1 MKTSKIFP
9 VLRCPLWLHEPPL
22 DPCRAPH
29 LIDPVQCAQHA
40 LDLPTPAVP
49 GHLRTLALLLETA
62 AVRTLAPSLPL
73 PEAEATHLHALG
85 PQSVAVVTHQ
95 TVGPRPPQDDPDPD
109 PDPDPSPGHR
119 PSAVEHVP
127 APTTREAQAA
137 VPIDLAARLLG
148 LSHRRAEA
156 KALPPGETAATP
168 DQFPGLSH
176 LRLVVSRRP
185 EVRNAIHPNPSPL
198 LPADDVRLQ
207 TLSLAL
213 GRLLPGVGQNHGVG
227 PSRGHHLG
235 VDKSGAW
242 DALIPTSLGLVG
254 RSECYC

>member
-9 VLRCPLWLHEPPL
+9 VLPCPLWLHEPPL
-22 DPCRAPH
+22 DPRRVPH

-40 LDLPTPAVP
+40 LDLLTPAVP
-49 GHLRTLALLLETA
+49 GHLRTPALLLETA
-62 AVRTLAPSLPL
+62 AVPTLVPSLPL

-95 TVGPRPPQDDPDPD
+95 TVGPDPDQ
-109 PDPDPSPGHR
+109 SPAHR

-137 VPIDLAARLLG
+137 VPIDLAARLPG

-156 KALPPGETAATP
+156 KALLPGETVATP
-168 DQFPGLSH
+168 DRFPGLSH

-185 EVRNAIHPNPSPL
+185 EVRNAIRPNPSPP

-227 PSRGHHLG
+227 PSHGHHLD
-235 VDKSGAW
+235 VDKSGAS